1 MKEYDLAVI
10 GGGPGGYVAAI
21 RGAQRGARV
30 CLVESD
36 AVGGTCL
43 NRGCIPT
50 KALYSSARLLRVL
63 READSH
69 GIRLGAPVFDFAAAV
84 DRKDGIVSQLVD
96 GVAQLLKGNGVELY
110 HGRGF
115 VEGPGRV
122 GIRGQ
127 GAVGHLCTK
136 AVILATGGRPLV
148 PEGFAPDG
156 KNVLTSDEF
165 LAIKDLPKSLLIVGG
180 GYIGCEFAGIF
191 STFGVAVTIV
201 EQLPTLLA
209 HSDRQAVREVE
220 KSFRAAGVKVHLDT
234 AVSDVESRSDGVHV
248 RLSNGEALQV
258 EKILLSVGRRPNSEG
273 LGLEELGARM
283 ERGAVAVDEGM
294 RTGVDGIYAIGDLTG
309 GRQLAHVASY
319 QAEVAVENAL
329 GGLARVDYRVV
340 PSIVFTDP
348 EIAQVGLT
356 EEQCREQG
364 LAYQVGRFAYLA
376 SGKALC
382 EGEVRGTVKVL
393 AGKDDRRILGVTIVG
408 VEASALVAE
417 AALAMKR
424 NLTAHEWAEGI
435 RAHPSLPEMIKE
447 AAEDVSGVAVHR
459 LGRAASRRKSSEA

>member
-50 KALYSSARLLRVL
+50 KALYSSALLLRSL

-69 GIRLGAPVFDFAAAV
+69 GIRLGEPVFDFAAAV
-84 DRKDGIVSQLVD
+84 DRKDGVVSQLVD
-96 GVAQLLKGNGVELY
+96 GVAQLLKGNGVDLY

-115 VEGPGRV
+115 LEGPGRV

-127 GAVGHLCTK
+127 GAVGHLRAK

-191 STFGVAVTIV
+191 SAFGVTVHVV
-201 EQLPTLLA
+201 EQLPVLLA
-209 HSDRQAVREVE
+209 RSDRQAVREVE
-220 KSFRAAGVKVHLDT
+220 KSFKAAGVKLHLDT
-234 AVSDVESRSDGVHV
+234 AVADVESRSDGVHV
-248 RLSNGEALQV
+248 RLAGGETLQV

-273 LGLEELGARM
+273 LGLEEIGVRL
-283 ERGAVAVDEGM
+283 ERGVVAVDDGM
-294 RTGVDGIYAIGDLTG
+294 RTSVDGIYAIGDLIG
-309 GRQLAHVASY
+309 GWQLAHVASY
-319 QAEVAVENAL
+319 QAEIAVENAL
-329 GGLARVDYRVV
+329 GGQVRADYRVV

-376 SGKALC
+376 SGMALC
-382 EGEVRGTVKVL
+382 AGEPRGTVKIL
-393 AGKDDRRILGVTIVG
+393 AEKDGGRILGVTIVG
-408 VEASALVAE
+408 AEASSLIAE
-417 AALAMKR
+417 ASLAMSR
-424 NLTAHEWAEGI
+424 ELTARELAAGI

-447 AAEDVSGVAVHR
+447 AAEDLTGLAVHR
-459 LGRAASRRKSSEA
+459 LGRAASRRKSSDA

>member
-36 AVGGTCL
+36 TVGGACL

-50 KALYSSARLLRVL
+50 KALYSSARLLRSL

-69 GIRLGAPVFDFAAAV
+69 GIRLGEPVFDFAAAA
-84 DRKDGIVSQLVD
+84 DRKDGVVSQLVD
-96 GVAQLLKGNGVELY
+96 GVAQLLRGNGVDLY
-110 HGRGF
+110 RGRGF
-115 VEGPGRV
+115 LEGLGQV

-127 GAVGHLCTK
+127 GAVGHLRAK

-148 PEGFAPDG
+148 PEGFASDG

-165 LAIKDLPKSLLIVGG
+165 LAIKDLPQSLLVVGG

-191 STFGVAVTIV
+191 SAFGVAVGIV
-201 EQLPTLLA
+201 EQLPVLLA
-209 HSDRQAVREVE
+209 RSDRQAVREVE
-220 KSFRAAGVKVHLDT
+220 KSFRAAGVKLHLDT
-234 AVSDVESRSDGVHV
+234 AVSGVESRSDGVDV
-248 RLSNGEALQV
+248 RLATGETLQV

-273 LGLEELGARM
+273 LGLEELGVRL
-283 ERGAVAVDEGM
+283 ERGAVMVDDGM
-294 RTGVDGIYAIGDLTG
+294 RTSADGIFAIGDLTG

-319 QAEVAVENAL
+319 QAEIAVENAL
-329 GGLARVDYRVV
+329 GGQARADYRVV

-376 SGKALC
+376 SGMALC
-382 EGEVRGTVKVL
+382 AGESRGTVKIL
-393 AGKDDRRILGVTIVG
+393 AEQGGGPILGVTIVG
-408 VEASALVAE
+408 AEASSLIAE
-417 AALAMKR
+417 ASLAMSRK
-424 NLTAHEWAEGI
+424 LTACELAAGI

-447 AAEDVSGVAVHR
+447 AAEDVSGQAVHR
-459 LGRAASRRKSSEA
+459 LGRAASRRKLSDA